1 MYFTDVL
8 KNDIGFLR
16 HSDGHDKRYKPIY
29 DEQFAR
35 EEIIYFTRD
44 LYKRWDKKTRKGV
57 DGIYVAIY
65 QNPDYSEHMGG
76 SFSPGYIHVDYIH
89 KNGANMADSGNCH
102 VFRIRHIDISDE
114 EIEKIFDYCRRYIYN
129 LNPENYRHKIT
140 RMFTLEDVRELA
152 KANGLIEDFTGQQFY
167 PNVHLF
173 YLPENS
179 GCNWMIQFDENE
191 NYIAFKAT
199 KFIVDPKRYYLH
211 STPCRRVYDLYEA
224 KILLPRVI
232 EDYYDKYP
240 KFLKMDLE
248 RSINTLD

>member
-1 MYFTDVL
+1 MYFADVL
-8 KNDIGFLR
+8 KRSRQFDDSPWLK
-16 HSDGHDKRYKPIY
+16 DKFYPIY
-29 DEQFAR
+29 DEQSAR
-35 EEIIYFTRD
+35 DEIKKQIK
-44 LYKRWDKKTRKGV
+44 LYHSWDKKSQREIE
-57 DGIYVAIY
+57 GIYVQIY
-65 QNPDYSEHMGG
+65 QSPEFGDKMGDA
-76 SFSPGYIHVDYIH
+76 FSPGAVHVDFLR
-89 KNGANMADSGNCH
+89 KNFTNHSDDNHCH
-102 VFRIRHIDISDE
+102 VLRIRHIDISDE
-114 EIEKIFDYCRRYIYN
+114 EIEQIFDYCRRYIYN

-191 NYIAFKAT
+191 NSIIFKT
-199 KFIVDPKRYYLH
+199 SRFKVDPNRYYLH
-211 STPCRRVYDLYEA
+211 SAPCRYVYDLYEA

-248 RSINTLD
+248 RTLNKLD